1 MMAAVLAVGALGALI
16 GSFLNVVV
24 YRVPRGLSVA
34 RPRSAC
40 GACGHEIRWYDNIP
54 LVSWIALRGRCRDC
68 DAPIA
73 VRYPLVELGT
83 AVLLAVVGIRFLP
96 AVFGSTTVPSGIAS
110 GLELVAYLYL
120 AAISVALGVIDLET
134 RRLPN
139 AIVLPAYLVGLALL
153 GGATAL
159 GGDVVPLLT
168 ALATAGAFVVLY
180 AIPAFARPGAMGMG
194 DVKLAGVLGL
204 FLGWV
209 GVPSALVGLLGGFVL
224 GGIAGLALL
233 LAGRGRSAQLAFGP
247 WLLAG
252 AWIGILLGEP
262 IAAGYLGLFG
272 LR

>member
-1 MMAAVLAVGALGALI
+1 MMAAVLAVGAIGALI

-54 LVSWIALRGRCRDC
+54 LLSWIVLRGRCRDC
-68 DAPIA
+68 DASIPA
-73 VRYPLVELGT
+73 RYPLVELGT
-83 AVLLAVVGIRFLP
+83 AVALGVVAWRFLP
-96 AVFGSTTVPSGIAS
+96 TVFEASRGAEVVAGILQLLAF
-110 GLELVAYLYL
+110 LFL
-120 AAISVALGVIDLET
+120 AAISVALAVIDVET
-134 RRLPN
+134 HRLPN
-139 AIVLPAYLVGLALL
+139 AIVLPAYPVGFALL
-153 GGATAL
+153 GAAYVL
-159 GGDVVPLLT
+159 SADAAALLT
-168 ALATAGAFVVLY
+168 GLASAGAFVVLY
-180 AIPAFARPGAMGMG
+180 AIPAFVRPGAMGMG

-204 FLGWV
+204 FLGFL
-209 GVPSALVGLLGGFVL
+209 GVPSALVGLIGGFVL

-233 LAGRGRSAQLAFGP
+233 LAGRGLKAKLAFGP

-252 AWIGILLGEP
+252 AWAGILLGEP